1 MKKLIAVTASIM
13 LAVSA
18 VSVNAQSLKLD
29 KISNSDLIECV
40 KENCSHQKES
50 DCKIIDLLE
59 KLFSEGSGLPNTDGN
74 LLNSIISSL
83 LDKLPSFKPET
94 DKPQEDIETETP
106 PEQEKPEENLP
117 EELPPEND
125 STPEIPEQDAP
136 ETNIPQKPENDG
148 NDSNSGFI
156 SESQYVNEVLKLVN
170 QYRNQN
176 GLPSVTLDASLCKAA
191 EVRAKEIKTSFSH
204 TRPNGSSCFTVLG
217 ELGISYGGAG
227 ENIAYGQSS
236 PSEVMTAWMN
246 SSGHR
251 ANILGS
257 SFTKLGVGVY
267 SSGGTLYWAQMFT
280 Y

>member
-13 LAVSA
+13 LAASA
-18 VSVNAQSLKLD
+18 TSVNAESLKLD

-40 KENCSHQKES
+40 KESCSHQAES
-50 DCKIIDLLE
+50 GCKVMDLLE
-59 KLFSEGSGLPNTDGN
+59 KLFGEGSGLPNTDGN

-94 DKPQEDIETETP
+94 DKPEEDVETETP

-125 STPEIPEQDAP
+125 NTPELPEPDAP
-136 ETNIPQKPENDG
+136 ETNLPQKPENDE

>member
-13 LAVSA
+13 LAASA
-18 VSVNAQSLKLD
+18 TSVNAQSLKLD
-29 KISNSDLIECV
+29 KISNFDLIECV

-50 DCKIIDLLE
+50 DCKIMDLLE
-59 KLFSEGSGLPNTDGN
+59 KLFSEGSGLPNSDGN

-83 LDKLPSFKPET
+83 LDKLPSSKPET
-94 DKPQEDIETETP
+94 DKPEEDGGTETP

-125 STPEIPEQDAP
+125 STPEIPDQDAP
-136 ETNIPQKPENDG
+136 ETNLPQKPENDG

-156 SESQYVNEVLKLVN
+156 SESEYVNEVLKLVN